1 MSSFRCWRMRTEAMK
16 SDMRKR
22 VLSYCADYGKI
33 IIGSFL
39 YAAGFQ
45 FFLYP
50 NAITTGGVTGVAM
63 IVNFLTGFPVGVMS
77 ILINIPLFAFSW
89 KKFGL
94 KFILA
99 SLAGTVLTSVFV
111 DLLAILPVEIT
122 HEPLLGAIYGG
133 VIKGFGLGLVYHT
146 GATTGG
152 VDIVAKFLRRKYQ
165 HINFSTFILGLDVL
179 VIMAFAVIFQ
189 RYDSAMYAIL
199 CMFVASKVID
209 LVLYGAINS
218 KVCYIITDESTDVKD
233 AIVTQLNR
241 GVTFLHG
248 EGAWSGQE
256 KNIILC
262 VIKQSQIVELKK
274 LVQTIDGRAFMIV
287 SDSREVF
294 GKGFSYIGD
303 EN

>member
-1 MSSFRCWRMRTEAMK
+1 MK
-16 SDMRKR
+16 KR
-22 VLSYCADYGKI
+22 LLTYGADYTKI
-33 IIGSFL
+33 VIGSLL
-39 YAAGFQ
+39 YAVGFQ

-63 IVNFLTGFPVGVMS
+63 IINYLSGFPVGVMTM
-77 ILINIPLFAFSW
+77 IINIPLFIFSW
-89 KKFGL
+89 KRFGL
-94 KFILA
+94 KFIIA
-99 SLAGTVLTSVFV
+99 SLAGTVLSSVFV
-111 DLLAILPVEIT
+111 DLLATLQVEVT

-133 VIKGFGLGLVYHT
+133 LIKGLGLGMVYHA

-152 VDIVAKFLRRKYQ
+152 VDIVAKFLRRRYQ
-165 HINFSTFILGLDVL
+165 YINFSTFILGLDVV
-179 VIMAFAVIFQ
+179 VILAFALIFR
-189 RYDSAMYAIL
+189 RYDSAMYAII
-199 CMFVASKVID
+199 CMFIASKVID

-218 KVCYIITDESTDVKD
+218 KVCYIITDESVGVKD
-233 AIVTQLNR
+233 AIVNELGR

-274 LVQTIDGRAFMIV
+274 LVQAIDGKAFMIV

-303 EN
+303 ED

>member
-1 MSSFRCWRMRTEAMK
+1 MPQQRSVRQWI
-16 SDMRKR
+16 
-22 VLSYCADYGKI
+22 VVYLKI
-33 IIGSFL
+33 LIGSAL

-50 NAITTGGVTGVAM
+50 NAIATGGVTGVAM
-63 IVNFLTGFPVGVMS
+63 IINYFSGFPVGVMT
-77 ILINIPLFAFSW
+77 LIFNVPLFLFSW

-94 KFILA
+94 GFILA
-99 SLAGTVLTSVFV
+99 SLAGTVLSSVMV
-111 DLLAILPVEIT
+111 DLFAMIPLEVT

-133 VIKGFGLGLVYHT
+133 IIKGLGLGIVYHT

-165 HINFSTFILGLDVL
+165 HINFSTFILGLDTA
-179 VIMAFAVIFQ
+179 VIVAFAVLFR
-189 RYDSAMYAIL
+189 RYDSAMYAII
-199 CMFVASKVID
+199 CMFIASKVID
-209 LVLYGAINS
+209 LVLYGAVNS
-218 KVCYIITDESTDVKD
+218 KVCYIITDKSQEIKD
-233 AIVTQLNR
+233 GIVNALHR

-256 KNIILC
+256 KHVILC
-262 VIKQSQIVELKK
+262 VIKQSQIVELKQ
-274 LVQTIDGRAFMIV
+274 LVKAKDDHAFVIV

-294 GKGFSYIGD
+294 GNGFAYIGE

>member
-1 MSSFRCWRMRTEAMK
+1 MK
-16 SDMRKR
+16 KR
-22 VLSYCADYGKI
+22 LATYCADYAKI
-33 IIGSFL
+33 IIGSLL
-39 YAAGFQ
+39 YAVGFE

-63 IVNFLTGFPVGVMS
+63 IINYLSGFPVGVMTM
-77 ILINIPLFAFSW
+77 IINIPLFAFSW

-94 KFILA
+94 KFIIA
-99 SLAGTVLTSVFV
+99 SLVGTVLSSVFV
-111 DLLAILPVEIT
+111 DLLATLQVEVT

-133 VIKGFGLGLVYHT
+133 LIKGFGLGLVYHT

-152 VDIVAKFLRRKYQ
+152 VDIVAKFLRRRYQ
-165 HINFSTFILGLDVL
+165 YINFSTFILGLDVV
-179 VIMAFAVIFQ
+179 VILAFALIFQ
-189 RYDSAMYAIL
+189 RYDSAMYAII
-199 CMFVASKVID
+199 CMFIASKVID

-218 KVCYIITDESTDVKD
+218 KVCYIITDESVRVKD
-233 AIVTQLNR
+233 AIVTELGR

-248 EGAWSGQE
+248 EGAWSGRE

-262 VIKQSQIVELKK
+262 VIKHSQIVELKK
-274 LVQTIDGRAFMIV
+274 LVQAIDGKAFMIV

-294 GKGFSYIGD
+294 GKGFSYLGD